1 MLSKS
6 ISDNELG
13 FVFRGI
19 HSRDFGLKIT
29 SINDSI
35 MPTLTDQVQDVPAI
49 VGDVLQGVNIQSKS
63 INIGVRIVDATSY
76 QDLEMRKHAIANW
89 LMPDGNNEDP
99 LTLDILPRWEF
110 YAHVNASFDATD
122 NLYNSAFTIPFSA
135 TDPRAYSQQKRYAIN
150 GYNLAIGTFDPVF
163 VTNGKLYDVQDEL
176 KYPHLQPLQ
185 LEFEYSAGATFS
197 IVLAETDQDGTQ
209 HSQTLVTIDG
219 GGAAV
224 YRGSVPA
231 INQMGDMDKLE
242 LDVSSTANVTISNF
256 KIYYADQNATGHL
269 VDESTEKVDDDLVT
283 INDDTTVTLH
293 DYKSNSTSYPLFTL
307 IAPTK
312 LTKIAIVDNSGNNNY
327 VFLGSETDPDA
338 DDQVVDNTPRVLWDR
353 CNTMATWLN
362 FSDTNKPTFD
372 IENGVIGTGAAIDS
386 TANFIRP
393 KLDRNGHY
401 MYGTKFNPKRWNG
414 AGGSHPAMSEPL
426 TDWIL
431 TVRAEIYC
439 RDPRAMGKFELY
451 MLDQNQARMGKVM
464 LKDNSNSR
472 DVMLEVEL
480 GTHNTR
486 TTLST
491 MGTKYKGKTTKKSI
505 KVYRGGKK
513 TTRTVTYKTKGK
525 KKKKTVVQYVTKK
538 LSTSTEHTTFTDWY
552 GNITFSLIGNK
563 MSVSA
568 TKLNNNGANSWSKP
582 ITLTKTL
589 SDADRAKFVGNRQ
602 LTSFAVYM
610 AKYPITE
617 DLSNPVKGYLND
629 YMRLDDLKVW
639 KVINGGKTEIDNPT
653 PICDPGDEIKIATE
667 DGTVYRN
674 GEPFNSLN
682 GHQIKAI
689 GSNITGLALE
699 GGADKTYSFEP
710 STELGCWQIDQRHV
724 MDQGDDSNCEE
735 LNYLMKI

>member
-6 ISDNELG
+6 ISENELG

-49 VGDVLQGVNIQSKS
+49 IGDVLQGVNIQSKS

-89 LMPDGNNEDP
+89 LMPDGNNEDS

-110 YAHVNASFDATD
+110 YAHVNASLDATD

-163 VTNGKLYDVQDEL
+163 VTNGKLYDVQDDL

-185 LEFEYSAGATFS
+185 LQFEYSAGATFS
-197 IVLAETDQDGTQ
+197 IVLAETDQDGTK
-209 HSQTLVTIDG
+209 HSQPLVTIDG
-219 GGAAV
+219 GGAAA

-231 INQMGDMDKLE
+231 INRMGDMDKLE
-242 LDVSSTANVTISNF
+242 LDVNSTANVTISNF
-256 KIYYADQNATGHL
+256 KIYYADQNAAGHL
-269 VDESTEKVDDDLVT
+269 VDESIEKVDDDLVT

-293 DYKSNSTSYPLFTL
+293 DHKSNSTSYPLFTL

-362 FSDTNKPTFD
+362 FDATNKPTFE
-372 IENGVIGTGAAIDS
+372 IENGVIGNGAAIDS
-386 TANFIRP
+386 TSDYIRP
-393 KLDRNGHY
+393 KLSSKNTY
-401 MYGTKFNPKRWNG
+401 MFGDSFVKDKWNG
-414 AGGSHPAMSEPL
+414 AGGSRPAMSEPL
-426 TDWIL
+426 TDWEL
-431 TVRAEIYC
+431 TVRAELHC

-464 LKDNSNSR
+464 LKDNANSR

-480 GTHNTR
+480 GTEDTR

-491 MGTKYKGKTTKKSI
+491 FGTKYKGKQTTKSF

-513 TTRTVTYKTKGK
+513 TTKTVTYRAKGK
-525 KKKKTVVQYVTKK
+525 RRKKTVVEYVTRK
-538 LSTSTEHTTFTDWY
+538 LTTSTAHSTFTNWY
-552 GNITFSLIGNK
+552 GNITFSLVGNK

-568 TKLNNNGANSWSKP
+568 MKINSKGSNAWSKP

-589 SDADRAKFVGNRQ
+589 SDADKSKYVGSRQ

-617 DLSNPVKGYLND
+617 DLSNPVKSYQND
-629 YMRLDDLKVW
+629 FMRLDDLKVW
-639 KVINGGKTEIDNPT
+639 KIINGGQTEIDNPR
-653 PICDPGDEIKIATE
+653 PICDAGDEIKISTE

-682 GHQIKAI
+682 GHQVKAI

-724 MDQGDDSNCEE
+724 MN
-735 LNYLMKI
+735 

>member
-1 MLSKS
+1 MLSNS
-6 ISDNELG
+6 ISENELG

-29 SINDSI
+29 SIGDSI
-35 MPTLTDQVQDVPAI
+35 MPTLTDEVQDVPAI
-49 VGDVLQGVNIQSKS
+49 IGDVLQGVDIQSKP

-76 QDLEMRKHAIANW
+76 QELEERKHAIANW
-89 LMPDGNNEDP
+89 LMPDGNSEDS

-110 YAHVNASFDATD
+110 YAHVNAAFDATD
-122 NLYNSAFTIPFSA
+122 SLYNSSFTIPFSC
-135 TDPRAYSQQKRYAIN
+135 TDPHAYSQQKRYAIN
-150 GYNLAIGTFDPVF
+150 GYNLAIGVFDPVS
-163 VTNGKLYDVQDEL
+163 VTNGKLYDVQDDL
-176 KYPHLQPLQ
+176 KYAHLQPLQ

-197 IVLAETDQDGTQ
+197 IVLAETDQDGTK
-209 HSQTLVTIDG
+209 HSQTLVTING

-224 YRGSVPA
+224 YRGSVSS
-231 INQMGDMDKLE
+231 ITQMGDMDKLE
-242 LDVSSTANVTISNF
+242 LDVSSSANVTISNF
-256 KIYYADQNATGHL
+256 KIYYADQNAAGHL

-293 DYKSNSTSYPLFTL
+293 DHKSNATSYPMFTL
-307 IAPTK
+307 IAPAK

-327 VFLGSETDPDA
+327 AFLGSETDPDA

-362 FSDTNKPTFD
+362 FDATNKPTFE

-393 KLDRNGHY
+393 KLDSKNHY
-401 MYGTKFNPKRWNG
+401 MFGTKFTPKRWNG
-414 AGGSHPAMSEPL
+414 AGGVHPALSEPL
-426 TDWIL
+426 SEYKL

-439 RDPRAMGKFELY
+439 RDPRSMGKFELY
-451 MLDQNQARMGKVM
+451 MLDQNQARMGKIM
-464 LKDNSNSR
+464 LKDNANSR
-472 DVMLEVEL
+472 DVVLEVEL
-480 GTHNTR
+480 GTHSTR
-486 TTLST
+486 THLST
-491 MGTKYKGKTTKKSI
+491 YGTKYKGKKTTKSI
-505 KVYRGGKK
+505 KVYKGGKK
-513 TTRTVTYKTKGK
+513 TTKTVTYKVKGK

-538 LSTSTEHTTFTDWY
+538 LATSTAHSSFTNWY
-552 GNITFSLIGNK
+552 GNITFSLVGNK

-568 TKLNNNGANSWSKP
+568 MKLTSKGANAWSKP
-582 ITLTKTL
+582 INLTKTL
-589 SDADRAKFVGNRQ
+589 TAADKSKYVGSHQ

-617 DLSNPVKGYLND
+617 DLSNPVKGYQND
-629 YMRLDDLKVW
+629 FMRLDDLKVW
-639 KVINGGKTEIDNPT
+639 KIINGGQTEIADPT

-682 GHQIKAI
+682 GHQVKAI

-724 MDQGDDSNCEE
+724 MN
-735 LNYLMKI
+735 